1 MRLHHCGKRGSNN
14 QYSEGRFTGVHY
26 LAGVHREFHNSD
38 QYARYFHRPH
48 FA

>member
-1 MRLHHCGKRGSNN
+1 MRLHHCGKRESNN
-14 QYSEGRFTGVHY
+14 QYSEAEFTGVHC
-26 LAGVHREFHNSD
+26 LSSVHRELHSSD